1 MGEGRANQW
10 FLGVMALIVSAAA
23 LMAAQGILAP
33 FTFAIFTIAVV
44 WPMHDRL
51 RRALPDLLALLI
63 TLTVTLLVI
72 GALAWMVVWGLTRVT
87 TWLIANGARFQ
98 VIYGQLNAF
107 LYRNDVVVA
116 DLWAQHFDVRWLTR
130 LGQAVLAEV
139 QGSLSFILVTLVFA
153 MLGLLEVDL
162 FARKLRH
169 GALGTAGPRLAAACV
184 QTARKFQRY
193 MAVRTLMSVV
203 TGVMVWGFAQ
213 LVGLDLALAWGVI
226 AFALN
231 YIPFLGPLISTLF
244 PTLFAMAQFESWQMA
259 LIVFGVLNVVQF
271 ITGSYVEPRI
281 SGTALSVSPV
291 LVLFAVFLF
300 GFMWGMAGAFIG
312 VPILIAA
319 QTLCMQFPG
328 ARWMGVVLAEDA
340 PPD

>member
-1 MGEGRANQW
+1 M
-10 FLGVMALIVSAAA
+10 
-23 LMAAQGILAP
+23 
-33 FTFAIFTIAVV
+33 
-44 WPMHDRL
+44 
-51 RRALPDLLALLI
+51 
-63 TLTVTLLVI
+63 
-72 GALAWMVVWGLTRVT
+72 
-87 TWLIANGARFQ
+87 
-98 VIYGQLNAF
+98 
-107 LYRNDVVVA
+107 
-116 DLWAQHFDVRWLTR
+116 
-130 LGQAVLAEV
+130 
-139 QGSLSFILVTLVFA
+139 
-153 MLGLLEVDL
+153 
-162 FARKLRH
+162 
-169 GALGTAGPRLAAACV
+169 

-244 PTLFAMAQFESWQMA
+244 PTLFAMAQFESWHMA
-259 LIVFGVLNVVQF
+259 LFVFGVLNVVQF